1 MNIAYGKLLEEKLE
15 ENEKLRAEI
24 QVLKESNELL
34 VTKLNARLQHP
45 TPSLQEMA
53 DQMEIIQ
60 KECELYR
67 QRFVWAL
74 TETKKTLEEMPKD
87 EELPFILKKQAN

>member
-1 MNIAYGKLLEEKLE
+1 MNIAYGKLLEE
-15 ENEKLRAEI
+15 NEKLKAEI

-53 DQMEIIQ
+53 DSRDAAWA
-60 KECELYR
+60 ECELYR
-67 QRFVWAL
+67 QRFVKAL
-74 TETKKTLEEMPKD
+74 ESRNKEYDGAESVILAGEE
-87 EELPFILKKQAN
+87 NG